1 MAKVSHHREKQKIQ
15 RMAQQV
21 QQATAAATLPHR
33 TKDSYQNFSAAVGL
47 NTGNQADGGQYGFNY
62 TSRNRINIEAAYRS
76 SWICGLA
83 VDVVADDMTRA
94 GVEFQSDELKPKDAE
109 KLHRAIDQ
117 MCIWDK
123 LSDAVKWSRLYGGA
137 IGVMLLDGQKP
148 NTPLNMDTVRP
159 GQFKGI
165 MVLDRWQIMPSLE
178 DLVTDYGPDLGQPK
192 YYNVFSNAPALRGE
206 RIHYSRIIRLD
217 GLVLPYQQKIAENGW
232 GQSVLERLWD
242 RITAFDSTTDGAA
255 QLVYKAHLRTY
266 KIKGLRSIIAT
277 GGKLMDGLVAQ
288 MEMVRKFQSNEGLTL
303 MDAEDEFE
311 ALSYTFAGLDN
322 VLLQLGQQI
331 AGATQ
336 IPLVRLFGQSPAG
349 LNSTGDSDL
358 RTYYDGINKQQ
369 NSQLRSPLSR
379 LFAVLSRSVLGMQLP
394 EGFGFEF
401 VSLWQ
406 MTDEQKA
413 NVTKSRTEAVVSAE
427 GAGIISQQTALKE
440 LRQISK
446 TTGTFTHITD
456 EDINAAESEPPK
468 PGELDPPMPDAGGAK
483 PGLKVAA

>member
-1 MAKVSHHREKQKIQ
+1 MAKTSHHREKQRIQ
-15 RMAQQV
+15 RQAQQV
-21 QQATAAATLPHR
+21 QQATASAQIPHR

-47 NTGNQADGGQYGFNY
+47 NTGNQADGGHYGFNY
-62 TSRNRINIEAAYRS
+62 TSRNRINLEAAYRS

-83 VDVVADDMTRA
+83 VDTVADDMTRA
-94 GVEFQSDELKPKDAE
+94 GVEFQSDDLKPQDAE
-109 KLHRAIDQ
+109 KMHRALDR

-123 LSDAVKWSRLYGGA
+123 LSDTVKWSRLYGGA
-137 IGVMLLDGQKP
+137 IAVMLIDGQKP
-148 NTPLNMDTVRP
+148 NTPLNMATIRP
-159 GQFKGI
+159 GQFKGL

-178 DLVTDYGPDLGQPK
+178 DPVTDYGPDLGQPK
-192 YYNVFSNAPALRGE
+192 FYNVFSNAPALRGE
-206 RIHYSRIIRLD
+206 RIHYTRVIRLD
-217 GLVLPYQQKIAENGW
+217 GLTLPYQQKIAENGW

-266 KIKGLRSIIAT
+266 KVKGLRAIIAT

-288 MEMVRKFQSNEGLTL
+288 MNMVRQFQSNEGLTL
-303 MDAEDEFE
+303 MDSEDEFE
-311 ALSYTFAGLDN
+311 ATSYTFAGLDN
-322 VLLQLGQQI
+322 ILLQFGQQI

-369 NSQLRSPLSR
+369 NSTLRSPLSR
-379 LFAVLSRSVLGMQLP
+379 LFAVLSRSELGAELP

-413 NVTKSRTEAVVSAE
+413 NVTKTRTEAVVSAE
-427 GAGIISQQTALKE
+427 GAGIISQQVALKE

-446 TTGTFTHITD
+446 VTGTFTHISD
-456 EDINAAESEPPK
+456 EDINAAETEPPQ
-468 PGELDPPMPDAGGAK
+468 PGELEAPPGMPGAK
-483 PGLKVAA
+483 PPLKVAA